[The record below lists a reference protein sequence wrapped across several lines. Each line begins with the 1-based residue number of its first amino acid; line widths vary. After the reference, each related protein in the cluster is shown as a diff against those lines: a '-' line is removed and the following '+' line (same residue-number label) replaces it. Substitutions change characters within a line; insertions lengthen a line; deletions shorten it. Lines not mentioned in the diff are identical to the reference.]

1 MRGMQSSIMTDNLR
15 MMDTG
20 SLPSKVEP
28 PVGRRLGD
36 LEIEL
41 RELSRTEVGK
51 CTWNMDHSRMSNKR
65 TRIVSFELNHTC

>member
-1 MRGMQSSIMTDNLR
+1 MTDYSR

-20 SLPSKVEP
+20 GLPGKVKLS
-28 PVGRRLGD
+28 VGCRLSD
-36 LEIEL
+36 LGIEL